1 MKYLIVGL
9 GNIGADYANTRHNIG
24 FDVVDEIA
32 RSLNA
37 EGWTHDRYCYRTE
50 AKYKGRI
57 FVLIKPTTY
66 MNLSGQAV
74 RYWLQ
79 AEKLERSQ
87 LMVIL
92 DDLNLPL
99 GKLRLRKKGSSGG
112 HNGLKN
118 IEEILQTD
126 DYPRLR
132 IGIGNDFLQGQQVDF
147 VLGRWTQEEAPLVQL
162 VAQAAAGAVK
172 DFAFIGLERAMNA
185 VNAKILTL
193 PTPTPPTTTSETE
206 NGEEPHTNPEN

>member
-9 GNIGADYANTRHNIG
+9 GNIGADYEHTRHNIG

-37 EGWTHDRYCYRTE
+37 ENWTHDRYSYRAE

-79 AEKLERSQ
+79 AEKLERAQ

-147 VLGRWTQEEAPLVQL
+147 VLGRWTAQEAPLVQL
-162 VAQAAAGAVK
+162 VAQAAAQAIK
-172 DFAFIGLERAMNA
+172 DFAFVGIDRAMNTI
-185 VNAKILTL
+185 NAKTVAL
-193 PTPTPPTTTSETE
+193 PTPPATTDSEAANE
-206 NGEEPHTNPEN
+206 SREIPEI